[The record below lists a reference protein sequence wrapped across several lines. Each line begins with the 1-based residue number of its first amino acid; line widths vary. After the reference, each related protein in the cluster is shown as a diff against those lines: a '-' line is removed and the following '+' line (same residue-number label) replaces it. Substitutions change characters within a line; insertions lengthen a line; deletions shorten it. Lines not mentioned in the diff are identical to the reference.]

1 VSRPPSGAAQGRLDA
16 ARGALLGTFVGDA
29 LGMPYEGSS
38 PERVPERVEMVEA
51 RLGRGTYTDDT
62 EMMIALAESLRDRGR
77 VEAEPLAQAF
87 LAAHR
92 PERGYGAGTL
102 AVFGLWRAGVSVDE
116 AALRALPGG
125 SYGNG
130 AAMRVAPVGVL
141 FAQDPE
147 RLRVEAERSA
157 RVTHAHPLGV
167 DACVVQATAVGAAV
181 RGEEILSAVRSATD
195 DLAERLERVAEL
207 LEGSVVSP
215 AQAAA
220 TLGSSSAGPESVP
233 LAVYAA
239 LSHRSFAEAAGFAV
253 RCGGDTD
260 TVAAMSGAIAGAR
273 DGAGAIPAR
282 WLHALEAGPRGRGH
296 VEELAAALASAA
308 GEADADDR
316 GPPEPTAGR
325 PGSPRSD
332 ASATSP
338 GFRATSGDLKTPLR
352 SRGFPP

>member
-1 VSRPPSGAAQGRLDA
+1 MSRPARAGPPSPRRVDA

-38 PERVPERVEMVEA
+38 PERVPERVEMAEG

-62 EMMIALAESLRDRGR
+62 QMMIALAESLLDRGR
-77 VEAEPLAQAF
+77 VESEPLARTF
-87 LAAHR
+87 LDAHEL
-92 PERGYGAGTL
+92 ERGYGGGTL
-102 AVFGLWRAGVSVDE
+102 AVFGLWRAGVSVEE
-116 AALRALPGG
+116 AAGRALAGG

-141 FAQDPE
+141 FADDPD
-147 RLRVEAERSA
+147 RLRAEAERSA

-167 DACVVQATAVGAAV
+167 DACVVQAAGVGAAV
-181 RGEEILSAVRSATD
+181 RGDEILSAARAPAATD
-195 DLAERLERVAEL
+195 DFAARLERVADL
-207 LEGSVVSP
+207 LSGSRLSP

-239 LSHRSFAEAAGFAV
+239 LAHGSFAEAVSFAV

-260 TVAAMSGAIAGAR
+260 TVAAMAGAIAGGR

-282 WLHALEAGPRGRGH
+282 WLDALERGPRGRGH
-296 VEELAAALASAA
+296 VEELAAALAGGPA
-308 GEADADDR
+308 GAGAQG
-316 GPPEPTAGR
+316 GPPAA
-325 PGSPRSD
+325 SP
-332 ASATSP
+332 
-338 GFRATSGDLKTPLR
+338 
-352 SRGFPP
+352 

>member
-1 VSRPPSGAAQGRLDA
+1 MSRPHSGAAQRRLDA

-38 PERVPERVEMVEA
+38 PERVPERVEMAEA

-62 EMMIALAESLRDRGR
+62 EMMIALAESLLDRGR

-92 PERGYGAGTL
+92 PERGYGGGTL
-102 AVFGLWRAGVSVDE
+102 AVFGLWRAGVSVED
-116 AALRALPGG
+116 AALRAVPGG

-157 RVTHAHPLGV
+157 SVTHAHPLGV

-181 RGEEILSAVRSATD
+181 RGEEILSAVRSAAATD
-195 DLAERLERVAEL
+195 DLAERIERVAEL
-207 LEGSVVSP
+207 LEGSVVCP

-273 DGAGAIPAR
+273 DGAEAIPAR

-308 GEADADDR
+308 GEAGADDR

-332 ASATSP
+332 ASATW
-338 GFRATSGDLKTPLR
+338 RR
-352 SRGFPP
+352 